1 MEEKLKQFALQ
12 NGAHIIGFAD
22 AAAFIDAPEGFSPMD
37 IMAIA
42 KSVIVLGI
50 AMAKGTV
57 FSDNQCVYTVQGEVI
72 VRELD
77 ILANKMA
84 FFIEQQGGA
93 AIPIP
98 TDAPYFHWEEER
110 KYGRGIFSHR
120 HAAVQ
125 AGLGLIGKSSMFLH
139 PKFGSRITLVSVLT
153 DLVLSTEPL
162 QTEVICPP
170 ACRRCIENCP
180 VGALN
185 GDGTIEQK
193 LCRSNAGTKSAR
205 GHELINCWNCRIVC
219 PQN

>member
-12 NGAHIIGFAD
+12 NGAQLIGFAD
-22 AAAFIDAPEGFSPMD
+22 AAVFTDAPEGFRPAD
-37 IMAIA
+37 IMATA

-57 FSDNQCVYTVQGEVI
+57 FSDNKCVYTAQGEVI

-77 ILANKMA
+77 VLANKMA

-93 AIPIP
+93 AVPIP

-120 HAAVQ
+120 HAAVK
-125 AGLGLIGKSSMFLH
+125 AGLGVIGKSSMFLH
-139 PKFGSRITLVSVLT
+139 PQFGSRITLVSVLT

-162 QTEVICPP
+162 QTEGICPSQ
-170 ACRRCIENCP
+170 CRRCIENCP

-205 GHELINCWNCRIVC
+205 GHELTNCWNCRIVC
-219 PQN
+219 PAN